1 MLDFLDKYMQDCYI
15 TINDK
20 WEEYMQE
27 DEDGNIDFTG
37 NDWNTKLNYK
47 ELINVDTNIKDV
59 KNWIISCIKNDLPYE
74 MSNEFERSYD
84 IIDNRIIT
92 SYPCDDDG
100 YYTENDNGLYLDVE
114 YFIYINGFSVEEED
128 LVAIMNS

>member
-100 YYTENDNGLYLDVE
+100 YYSEENTGLYLSVD
-114 YFIYINGFSVEEED
+114 YFIKINGFSIEEED
-128 LVAIMNS
+128 LITIMNS

>member
-15 TINDK
+15 TISDK
-20 WEEYMQE
+20 WEEYLQE
-27 DEDGNIDFTG
+27 DEDGNIDYTG

-47 ELINVDTNIKDV
+47 ELINVDSNIKDV

-74 MSNEFERSYD
+74 MDNEFERSYD
-84 IIDNRIIT
+84 IIDNCIIT
-92 SYPCDDDG
+92 SYPCDEDG

-114 YFIYINGFSVEEED
+114 YFIYINGFSIAEED

>member
-15 TINDK
+15 TISDK
-20 WEEYMQE
+20 WEEYLQE
-27 DEDGNIDFTG
+27 DEDGNIDYTG

-84 IIDNRIIT
+84 IIDNCIIT
-92 SYPCDDDG
+92 SYPCDEDG

-114 YFIYINGFSVEEED
+114 YFIYINGFSIAEED